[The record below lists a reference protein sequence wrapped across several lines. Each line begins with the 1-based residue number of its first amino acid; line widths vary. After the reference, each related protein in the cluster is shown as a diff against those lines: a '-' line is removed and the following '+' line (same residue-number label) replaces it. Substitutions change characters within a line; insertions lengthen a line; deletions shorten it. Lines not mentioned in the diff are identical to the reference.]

1 MSQRRLP
8 VYLLLDCSESMIG
21 ESIQAV
27 EKGVESLL
35 SQLRADPHALE
46 TAYVSIITFHRTAQQ
61 VVPLT
66 EVSAVRPP
74 RLAVRP
80 GTSLGAALTTLR
92 DCIQRE
98 VRRTTPDMKGDYRPI
113 VFLLTDGQP
122 TDGSGIV
129 REAITWLTTP
139 KIANVYA
146 IGCGEDVDYETLRR
160 VADVVFRLDEVGPET
175 LRKLF
180 IWLTA
185 SVQQASRGVAEGEA
199 RDGIDLTKKPTEVAL
214 YKEGTTASLDQP
226 RQVFLK
232 ARCSRLRR
240 SYLMRFRLHDEHP
253 VYVPVRSHEL
263 ESGFEEGG
271 GYESSS
277 INSSQLAGCP
287 PCPYCENPGAAVCE
301 CGTLMCTPAESPVEV
316 LCPGCLV
323 KNTFS
328 GGGEGFAIEQ
338 SPG

>member
-27 EKGVESLL
+27 ERGVEALL
-35 SQLRADPHALE
+35 TQLRADPHALE
-46 TAYVSIITFHRTAQQ
+46 TAYVSIITFSGTAQQ
-61 VVPLT
+61 VAPLT
-66 EVSAVRPP
+66 EVATVRAPK
-74 RLAVRP
+74 LQVRP
-80 GTSLGAALTTLR
+80 GTSLAAALSTLR
-92 DCIQRE
+92 ECIHRE
-98 VRRTTPDMKGDYRPI
+98 VRRTTADLKGDYRPI

-122 TDGSGIV
+122 TDGAAVV
-129 REAITWLTTP
+129 RDAISWLTSP
-139 KIANVYA
+139 KIANLYA
-146 IGCGEDVDYETLRR
+146 IGCGEDVDFETLHR

-185 SVQQASRGVAEGEA
+185 SVQHASRGVAEGVS
-199 RDGIDLTKKPTEVAL
+199 RDGIDLAKKPPEVQLSKADDVL
-214 YKEGTTASLDQP
+214 GLAEP

-232 ARCSRLRR
+232 ARCSRVRR
-240 SYLMRFRLHDEHP
+240 SYLMRFRMHEQHP

-263 ESGFEEGG
+263 EASFEEGAG
-271 GYESSS
+271 DQNASIDSSR
-277 INSSQLAGCP
+277 LAGCP
-287 PCPYCENPGAAVCE
+287 PCPYCENPGAALCE

-316 LCPGCLV
+316 LCPSCLV

-328 GGGEGFAIEQ
+328 TGGDSFSIEQ
-338 SPG
+338 SAG

>member
-21 ESIQAV
+21 DAVQAV
-27 EKGVESLL
+27 ERGVESLL
-35 SQLRADPHALE
+35 TQLRADPHALE

-66 EVSAVRPP
+66 EVAAVKPP
-74 RLAVRP
+74 RLEVRP
-80 GTSLGAALTTLR
+80 GTSLGAALGTLK
-92 DCIQRE
+92 DCIHRE
-98 VRRTTPDMKGDYRPI
+98 VRHTTAESKGDYRPI

-122 TDGSGIV
+122 TDGAAIV
-129 REAITWLTTP
+129 RDAISWLTSP

-146 IGCGEDVDYETLRR
+146 IGCGDDVDFETLRR

-175 LRKLF
+175 LRRLF

-185 SVQQASRGVAEGEA
+185 SVQQASRGVVEGEA
-199 RDGIDLTKKPTEVAL
+199 TAGIDLAKKPQDVEV
-214 YKEGTTASLDQP
+214 YHEGTSGPLDRP

-232 ARCSRLRR
+232 ARCSRVRR
-240 SYLMRFRLHDEHP
+240 SYLMRYRLHDEYA

-263 ESGFEEGG
+263 EATFEEGG
-271 GYESSS
+271 GFENSS
-277 INSSQLAGCP
+277 IDSSQLAGCP
-287 PCPYCENPGAAVCE
+287 PCPYCENPGAALCP
-301 CGTLMCTPAESPVEV
+301 CGTLMCTPEGSPVEV
-316 LCPGCLV
+316 LCPSCLV
-323 KNTFS
+323 KSTFTA
-328 GGGEGFAIEQ
+328 GGDSFTIEQ

>member
-21 ESIQAV
+21 DSMMSV
-27 EKGVESLL
+27 ERGVEALL
-35 SQLRADPHALE
+35 AQLRADPHALE
-46 TAYVSIITFHRTAQQ
+46 TAHVSIITFSRTAQQ

-66 EVSAVRPP
+66 EVASVRPP
-74 RLAVRP
+74 RLTVRP
-80 GTSLGAALTTLR
+80 GTSLGAALITLR
-92 DCIQRE
+92 DCIHRE
-98 VRRTTPDMKGDYRPI
+98 VRRTTAEVKGDYRPI
-113 VFLLTDGQP
+113 VYLLTDGQP
-122 TDGSGIV
+122 TDGSGVV
-129 REAITWLTTP
+129 REAISWLTNP

-146 IGCGEDVDYETLRR
+146 IGCGEDVDFETLHR

-185 SVQQASRGVAEGEA
+185 SVQQASRGVVEVES
-199 RDGIDLTKKPTEVAL
+199 RDGIDLAKKPAEVELSKAGQESGL
-214 YKEGTTASLDQP
+214 AEP

-232 ARCSRLRR
+232 ARCSRIRR
-240 SYLMRFRLHDEHP
+240 SYLMRFRLHDQHP
-253 VYVPVRSHEL
+253 VYLPVRSHEL
-263 ESGFEEGG
+263 ESGFEDGG
-271 GYESSS
+271 GYQNASIDSSR
-277 INSSQLAGCP
+277 LAGCP
-287 PCPYCENPGAAVCE
+287 PCPYCEHPAAALCE

-328 GGGEGFAIEQ
+328 AGGDSFSIEQ
-338 SPG
+338 SAG